1 VETSSQA
8 CELCSKP
15 GGAILW
21 QSGSCRVVRVDDAH
35 YPGFCRVIW
44 NRHVRE
50 MSDLVPADRQRL
62 MKVVFAVEAAVRR
75 LFAPD
80 KINLASFGNMVP
92 HLHWHIIPR
101 WHDDRHFPE
110 PVWGAVQ
117 RPADKARPMV
127 TDKALGEA
135 LAAVLAEANEGQVPH
150 E

>member
-1 VETSSQA
+1 METSSQT

-21 QSGSCRVVRVDDAH
+21 QAGSCRVVRVDDAH

-44 NRHVRE
+44 HGHVRE
-50 MSDLVPADRQRL
+50 MSDLVAADRQYL
-62 MKVVFAVEAAVRR
+62 MHVVFAVEMAVRR

-92 HLHWHIIPR
+92 HLHWHVIPR
-101 WHDDRHFPE
+101 WRDDRHFPE

-117 RPADKARPMV
+117 RSTDRPRPAVSDE
-127 TDKALGEA
+127 ALGEA
-135 LAAVLAEANEGQVPH
+135 LVAALAQLAGERAP
-150 E
+150 

>member
-1 VETSSQA
+1 METSSQV
-8 CELCSKP
+8 CELCNKP

-21 QSGSCRVVRVDDAH
+21 QSGACRVVRVDDAH

-44 NRHVRE
+44 SDHVRE
-50 MSDLVPADRQRL
+50 MSDLAPIDRQRL
-62 MKVVFAVEAAVRR
+62 MNVVFAVEAVVRR

-101 WHDDRHFPE
+101 WLDDRHFPE
-110 PVWGAVQ
+110 PVWGTVQ
-117 RPADKARPMV
+117 RPADKPRPV
-127 TDKALGEA
+127 VSDETLGQALM
-135 LAAVLAEANEGQVPH
+135 AALAEADKGQACH